1 MKIELEKVDAEIKIL
16 EYVIRDQSFMDDQER
31 VPKMCFQARIEAPSL
46 LEGDDFHAS
55 FSYYDKDD
63 NFLGVDKGST
73 WAEEFLAYSPYPISF
88 ELDIPKDTCLIK
100 CQLISKRRQKSIWDY
115 GWQTFAVLV
124 FGLLISAII
133 NLWL

>member
-1 MKIELEKVDAEIKIL
+1 MNIELEKVGAEIKIL
-16 EYVIRDQSFMDDQER
+16 EYVVRDRSFIDGDEEKLR
-31 VPKMCFQARIEAPSL
+31 AFFQARIEAPSL

-88 ELDIPKDTCLIK
+88 ELDIPKDTCLVK
-100 CQLISKRRQKSIWDY
+100 CQLISMRRQKSIWDY

-133 NLWL
+133 NIWR

>member
-1 MKIELEKVDAEIKIL
+1 MNIELEKVGAEIKIL
-16 EYVIRDQSFMDDQER
+16 EYVVRDRSFIDGDEEKLR
-31 VPKMCFQARIEAPSL
+31 AFFQARIEAPSL

-88 ELDIPKDTCLIK
+88 ELDIPKDTCLVK

-133 NLWL
+133 NIWR